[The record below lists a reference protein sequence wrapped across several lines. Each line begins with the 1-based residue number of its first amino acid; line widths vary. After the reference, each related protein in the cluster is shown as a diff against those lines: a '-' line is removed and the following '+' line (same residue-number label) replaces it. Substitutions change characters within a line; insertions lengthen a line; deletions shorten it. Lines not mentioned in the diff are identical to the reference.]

1 MFSIRLPKAVFESM
15 AVGRHSGRIATV
27 ARTPRSTLPPIIPV
41 LALGAFLM
49 CTTEFLIAGLLS
61 QMAAD
66 FGVRPSQ
73 IGLLITAFAVGMIVG
88 APVMALAT
96 LRLPKRATLVLA
108 LTTFAVGHIIAAL
121 SGSFEL
127 LFAARVLTGVATGAF
142 WSAATIVATR
152 AAGPNDRTRAL
163 GVIGSGVALATVLGV
178 PLGSLAGEQLGWRGA
193 FWALA
198 VLAVLAAAV
207 IGRYTPGE
215 GTRTAMSVRSELR
228 ALRSVRLWLVL
239 GGTVLIMGG
248 CMGTFS
254 FISPLLTERSG
265 IPLGLVPLVFVCFGV
280 GSMIGTNGIG
290 RFADRRPVA
299 ALIGCALAAGLVLML
314 LIPLSANPVTAVVVI
329 TLLGAVSMAIP
340 TAATGLSVRLAHSA
354 PTLAAAFT
362 VSAFNGG
369 VAAGSSLGGHSL
381 NTSLGQTGP
390 ATLGVVMVAL
400 GLVPLAAVAKR
411 RASRSKTRIDND
423 RLQSCGAQPA
433 PA

>member
-1 MFSIRLPKAVFESM
+1 MDRA
-15 AVGRHSGRIATV
+15 GHSGGMATV
-27 ARTPRSTLPPIIPV
+27 VRTSRSKLPPIVPV

-49 CTTEFLIAGLLS
+49 CTTEFLIAGLLP
-61 QMAAD
+61 QMADD
-66 FGVRPSQ
+66 FGVRPSH
-73 IGLLITAFAVGMIVG
+73 IGLLITAFAVGIILG
-88 APVMALAT
+88 APVMALVT

-108 LTTFAVGHIIAAL
+108 LTTFAAGHVIAAL

-127 LFAARVLTGVATGAF
+127 LFAARVVTGVVTGAF
-142 WSAATIVATR
+142 WSAATVVATR
-152 AAGPNDRTRAL
+152 AVDPGMRTHAL

-178 PLGSLAGEQLGWRGA
+178 PLGSLAGEHLGWRGT

-198 VLAVLAAAV
+198 ALAVVAAAV
-207 IGRYTPGE
+207 IGCFTPGE
-215 GTRTAMSVRSELR
+215 GTRDAVSVRSELR

-239 GGTVLIMGG
+239 GSTVLVMGG

-265 IPLGLVPLVFVCFGV
+265 IPPGLVPLIFVCFGV
-280 GSMIGTNGIG
+280 GSLVGTNGVG

-299 ALIGCALAAGLVLML
+299 ALIGCALAAGLVLAL
-314 LIPLSANPVTAVVVI
+314 LIPLSANPVTAVIVI

-369 VAAGSSLGGHSL
+369 VAAGSFIGGRTL

-400 GLVPLAAVAKR
+400 GLIPLAALALK
-411 RASRSKTRIDND
+411 RASRTTASNADH
-423 RLQSCGAQPA
+423 RLHSCPAHPGASA
-433 PA
+433 W

>member
-1 MFSIRLPKAVFESM
+1 M
-15 AVGRHSGRIATV
+15 ATV
-27 ARTPRSTLPPIIPV
+27 VRTPRSTLPPVVPL

-49 CTTEFLIAGLLS
+49 CTTEFLIAGLLP
-61 QMAAD
+61 QMADD

-108 LTTFAVGHIIAAL
+108 LATFAAGHVIAAL

-127 LFAARVLTGVATGAF
+127 LFAARVLTGVVTGAF
-142 WSAATIVATR
+142 WSVASVVATR
-152 AAGPNDRTRAL
+152 AAGPDASSRAL

-178 PLGSLAGEQLGWRGA
+178 PLGSLAGAHLGWRGA

-198 VLAVLAAAV
+198 ALAVVAAAV
-207 IGRYTPGE
+207 IGRFTPGE
-215 GTRTAMSVRSELR
+215 GTGAAVSVRSELR

-239 GGTVLIMGG
+239 GGTVLVMGG

-265 IPLGLVPLVFVCFGV
+265 IPLALVPLVFVCFGV
-280 GSMIGTNGIG
+280 GSMIGTNGVG

-299 ALIGCALAAGLVLML
+299 TLIACALAAGLVLAAAD
-314 LIPLSANPVTAVVVI
+314 PA
-329 TLLGAVSMAIP
+329 LGQPGDRGDRDHAPRRGDHGHPAGRHRAVSPARRLGPDARSGIHRL
-340 TAATGLSVRLAHSA
+340 GLQRRHRRRLLHRRAH
-354 PTLAAAFT
+354 PQHLARE
-362 VSAFNGG
+362 
-369 VAAGSSLGGHSL
+369 
-381 NTSLGQTGP
+381 TGP

-400 GLVPLAAVAKR
+400 GLIPLAALAMR
-411 RASRSKTRIDND
+411 RASHTESSSHDY
-423 RLQSCGAQPA
+423 RLPSCAAHPA
-433 PA
+433 HA

>member
-1 MFSIRLPKAVFESM
+1 MHR
-15 AVGRHSGRIATV
+15 GRH
-27 ARTPRSTLPPIIPV
+27 PRGMASTKLPFV
-41 LALGAFLM
+41 VRLLALGTFLM
-49 CTTEFLIAGLLS
+49 CTTEFLIAGLLP
-61 QMAAD
+61 QMADD
-66 FGVRPSQ
+66 FGVRPSHV
-73 IGLLITAFAVGMIVG
+73 GLLIMAFAVGMIVG
-88 APVMALAT
+88 APVMALAS

-108 LTTFAVGHIIAAL
+108 LATFGAGHVVAAL
-121 SGSFEL
+121 SGSLAL
-127 LFAARVLTGVATGAF
+127 LFAARVLTGVVTGAF
-142 WSAATIVATR
+142 WSAATVVATR
-152 AAGPNDRTRAL
+152 AVDPSMRTHAL

-198 VLAVLAAAV
+198 AFAVVAAAV
-207 IGRYTPGE
+207 IGRFTPGDAAGE
-215 GTRTAMSVRSELR
+215 AVSLRSELR

-299 ALIGCALAAGLVLML
+299 ALIGCALAAGLVLLL
-314 LIPLSANPVTAVVVI
+314 LIPLSANPVTAVIVI

-369 VAAGSSLGGHSL
+369 VATGSAIGGHTL
-381 NTSLGQTGP
+381 NTSLGETGP

-400 GLVPLAAVAKR
+400 GLIPLAVLAMR
-411 RASRSKTRIDND
+411 RAGRTKTSADNHGVPA
-423 RLQSCGAQPA
+423 CTAQLA
-433 PA
+433 RA